1 MQGQA
6 FTHAVRIADD
16 SIYLHDEERYKNP
29 KEQCKQIYEFLGLD
43 HVVPETSLCDVG
55 CGTGE
60 FLYLVHQRKPGMKLY
75 GTDVSKVMLDQA
87 KMVLPNTEFTHG
99 SVDEPDALP
108 KETYDFVTLCGV
120 VGIFDDLTV
129 SLNNCINAA
138 KRGGKVLVFASFNP
152 HPIDLITRYRRAD
165 LEGSPWELGWNVHSQ
180 YTAELIANANPK
192 VRSIAW
198 RDFNIPFAI
207 APKEDPMRCWTTRVG
222 DIEHFHRNGANMLVD
237 MKMML
242 IECN

>member
-1 MQGQA
+1 MHKQA
-6 FTHAVRIADD
+6 LTDAVRIADD

-29 KEQCKQIYEFLGLD
+29 KEQCKQIYAFLDLD
-43 HVVPETSLCDVG
+43 NVAPDASLCDVG

-60 FLYLVHQRKPGMKLY
+60 FLYLVRQRKPGMRLY
-75 GTDVSKVMLDQA
+75 GTDVSRVMLDQA
-87 KMVLPNTEFTHG
+87 KTVLPNTDFTQG

-108 KETYDFVTLCGV
+108 KETFDIVTMSGV

-138 KRGGKVLVFASFNP
+138 KSGGKVLVFASFNP
-152 HPIDLITRYRRAD
+152 YPIDLITRYRRAD
-165 LEGSPWELGWNVHSQ
+165 QEGSPWELGWNVHSQ
-180 YTAELIANANPK
+180 YTAELIANANPN

-198 RDFNIPFAI
+198 RDFNMPFAI

-222 DIEHFHRNGANMLVD
+222 DIEHFHRNGASMLVD

-242 IECN
+242 IECT